1 MDLRFNLEKALSH
14 SRGGNA
20 FLRFKIVMIEYHHFH
35 DRNRLFVIVFD

>member
-1 MDLRFNLEKALSH
+1 MDLRIKSEKALPL